1 MIDEDR
7 RKEIYITA
15 FKFLIENN
23 ISTIPVWAE
32 EICQKLGIELVCL
45 SDIVRNTGLSERNI
59 FGIWGNEDGTLQA
72 YGDICRISFNDRK
85 PIKRQ
90 RFTIME
96 EISHKLL
103 DHISDERFNIFSQS
117 YDEATYHRYEE
128 EARMCAG
135 ILLCPPQYFYDDY
148 NKQMSQ
154 NLFKDVYNVSAPCA
168 KTRIDVLSKYEYE
181 IKDCELYKL
190 LPKINLDK
198 EYVTGIIFA

>member
-7 RKEIYITA
+7 RKEIYNTA

-23 ISTIPVWAE
+23 ISTIPVWTE
-32 EICQKLGIELVCL
+32 EICQKLGIELVFL
-45 SDIVRNTGLSERNI
+45 SDIVRGSILTEEDV
-59 FGIWGNEDGTLQA
+59 FACWGNSDGVLQS
-72 YGDICRISFNDRK
+72 YGDIYKIALNDKK

-90 RFTIME
+90 RFTVME

-103 DHISDERFNIFSQS
+103 GHISDKRFNIFSQS

-154 NLFKDVYNVSAPCA
+154 NLFKTVYNVSAPCA

-181 IKDCELYKL
+181 IKSCELYGL
-190 LPKINLDK
+190 LPKIDLDR
-198 EYVTGIIFA
+198 EYIAEAIFA